1 MKKTRV
7 NRSLLLALLLFAGT
21 PAPAL
26 ADIRPEQVRFEKGR
40 NGATLKGSIK
50 GDEIFDYRLR
60 ARAGQILDVNL
71 QADNRSAYFNVLPPD
86 DETALFVGSVSGN
99 SFNGAL
105 PRDGEYTVRVYLM
118 RNAARRN
125 ESAHYTVNFTMASS
139 KAVSGTA
146 AANPPAIYDASGK
159 IQCAA
164 GKPPLDQW
172 CDFRVVR
179 HFASGSG
186 SAQIWI
192 AHTGTPR
199 HRVLHYANRRFTTDD
214 GAGISAKRQ
223 DDNWLVSVGGREF
236 YLIPDALIH
245 GG

>member
-1 MKKTRV
+1 MKKFRMT
-7 NRSLLLALLLFAGT
+7 RSLFLALLLFAGT

-50 GDEIFDYRLR
+50 GDEIVDYRLR
-60 ARAGQILDVNL
+60 ATAGQILDVNL
-71 QADNRSAYFNVLPPD
+71 QANNRSAYFDVLPPD

-99 SFNGAL
+99 SFVGAL
-105 PRDGEYTVRVYLM
+105 PKDGEYTVRVYLM

-125 ESAHYTVNFTMASS
+125 ESARYTVNFTMASG

-146 AANPPAIYDASGK
+146 AANPPVIYDASGK

-179 HFASGSG
+179 HLASG

-192 AHTGTPR
+192 AHGSVAR
-199 HRVLHYANRRFTTDD
+199 YRVLHYAGKRFTTDD

>member
-1 MKKTRV
+1 MKKFRM
-7 NRSLLLALLLFAGT
+7 NRSILLALLLCAGT
-21 PAPAL
+21 PAPVL

-50 GDEIFDYRLR
+50 DDEIVDYRLR

-125 ESAHYTVNFTMASS
+125 ESARYTVNFTMASS

-146 AANPPAIYDASGK
+146 ATNPPVIYDASGK

-179 HFASGSG
+179 HLASG

-192 AHTGTPR
+192 AHGSVAR
-199 HRVLHYANRRFTTDD
+199 HRVLHYAGKRFTTDD

-223 DDNWLVSVGGREF
+223 DDNWLVSVGGQEL

>member
-1 MKKTRV
+1 MNKTF
-7 NRSLLLALLLFAGT
+7 LLALLLCAG
-21 PAPAL
+21 APAL
-26 ADIRPEQVRFEKGR
+26 VQADIRPEQVRFEKGR

-50 GDEIFDYRLR
+50 GDEIVDYRLR
-60 ARAGQILDVNL
+60 ATAGQILDVNL
-71 QADNRSAYFNVLPPD
+71 QANNRAAYFNVLPPD

-146 AANPPAIYDASGK
+146 GANPPAIYDASGK

-164 GKPPLDQW
+164 GKPTLDQW
-172 CDFRVVR
+172 CDFRIVR
-179 HFASGSG
+179 HLATG

-192 AHTGTPR
+192 AHHNSPLQ
-199 HRVLHYANRRFTTDD
+199 RVLHYAGKRFTTDD
-214 GAGISAKRQ
+214 GAGVSAKRQ

>member
-1 MKKTRV
+1 MKKFLMTRT
-7 NRSLLLALLLFAGT
+7 LLLALLLFAGT
-21 PAPAL
+21 PALVL

-50 GDEIFDYRLR
+50 GDEIVDYRLR
-60 ARAGQILDVNL
+60 ATAGQILDVNL
-71 QADNRSAYFNVLPPD
+71 QSNNRSAYFNVLPPD

-99 SFNGAL
+99 SFIGAL
-105 PRDGEYTVRVYLM
+105 PKDGEYTVRIYLM
-118 RNAARRN
+118 RNAARRS
-125 ESAHYTVNFTMASS
+125 ESARYTVNFTMASS
-139 KAVSGTA
+139 RAVSGTA

-164 GKPPLDQW
+164 GKPPPDQW

-179 HFASGSG
+179 HLASG

-192 AHTGTPR
+192 AHGSVAR
-199 HRVLHYANRRFTTDD
+199 HRVLHYAGKRFTTDD

-223 DDNWLVSVGGREF
+223 DDSWLVSVGGREF

>member
-1 MKKTRV
+1 MKKFRV
-7 NRSLLLALLLFAGT
+7 NRNLLLALLLFAGT
-21 PAPAL
+21 PALTL
-26 ADIRPEQVRFEKGR
+26 ADIRPEPVRFEKGR
-40 NGATLKGSIK
+40 NGATVKGTIK

-99 SFNGAL
+99 SFVGAL
-105 PRDGEYTVRVYLM
+105 PKDGEYIVRVYLM
-118 RNAARRN
+118 RSAARRN
-125 ESAHYTVNFTMASS
+125 ESARYTVNFTMASS

-146 AANPPAIYDASGK
+146 GANPPVIYDASGK

-179 HFASGSG
+179 HLASG

-192 AHTGTPR
+192 AHGSVAR
-199 HRVLHYANRRFTTDD
+199 HRVQHYAGKRFTTDD

>member
-1 MKKTRV
+1 MKKFRV
-7 NRSLLLALLLFAGT
+7 NRSLFLALLLFAGA

-50 GDEIFDYRLR
+50 GDEIVDYRLR
-60 ARAGQILDVNL
+60 ATAGQILDVNL
-71 QADNRSAYFNVLPPD
+71 QANNRSAYFNVLPPD

-99 SFNGAL
+99 SFIGAL
-105 PRDGEYTVRVYLM
+105 PKDGDYTVRVYLM

-125 ESAHYTVNFTMASS
+125 ESARYTVNFTMASS

-146 AANPPAIYDASGK
+146 AANPPVIYDASGK

-179 HFASGSG
+179 HLASG

-192 AHTGTPR
+192 AHGSVAR
-199 HRVLHYANRRFTTDD
+199 HRVLHYAGKRFTTDD
-214 GAGISAKRQ
+214 GADISAKRQ

>member
-1 MKKTRV
+1 MHRT
-7 NRSLLLALLLFAGT
+7 LILALLIFAGA

-26 ADIRPEQVRFEKGR
+26 ADIRSEQVQFDKGR
-40 NGATLKGSIK
+40 NGATLKGTIK
-50 GDEIFDYRLR
+50 GDEIVDYRLR
-60 ARAGQILDVNL
+60 ATAGQILDINL
-71 QADNRSAYFNVLPPD
+71 QANNRSAYFNVLPPG

-99 SFNGAL
+99 SFVGAL

-164 GKPPLDQW
+164 GKPTLDQW

-179 HFASGSG
+179 HLATG

-192 AHTGTPR
+192 AHSGTPR
-199 HRVLHYANRRFTTDD
+199 QRVLHYAGRRFTTDD
-214 GAGISAKRQ
+214 GAGVSAKRQ

>member
-1 MKKTRV
+1 MKKSRMTRT
-7 NRSLLLALLLFAGT
+7 LLLALLLCAGIA
-21 PAPAL
+21 APAL
-26 ADIRPEQVRFEKGR
+26 AEIRTEPVRFEKGR
-40 NGATLKGSIK
+40 NGTTLKGTIR
-50 GDEIFDYRLR
+50 GDETVDYRLR
-60 ARAGQILDVNL
+60 ATAGQILVVNL
-71 QADNRSAYFNVLPPD
+71 QANNRSAYFNVLPPD
-86 DETALFVGSVSGN
+86 DETALFVGSLSGN

-125 ESAHYTVNFTMASS
+125 ESARYTVNFTMAGD

-146 AANPPAIYDASGK
+146 ATNPPAIYDASGK
-159 IQCAA
+159 IKCAT
-164 GKPPLDQW
+164 GKPTLDQW

-179 HFASGSG
+179 YLATS

-192 AHTGTPR
+192 AHGGTPLQ
-199 HRVLHYANRRFTTDD
+199 RVLHFAGKRFTTDD
-214 GAGISAKRQ
+214 GASVSARRQ
-223 DDNWLVSVGGREF
+223 DDNWLVGVGGREF